1 MFNRA
6 HSRRFPIDMKTCQ
19 TGFFDVDFLHHVAER
34 VDAFA
39 QFVVVVRVF
48 EPEHYVAFA
57 CAGRWLGQEHALP
70 AGDEGHRVGVSVVV
84 VGGVVGVVV
93 VVVGVVAVV
102 VAIAIAAASL
112 GGVGKGDIAQ
122 FPFSGGVEEEV
133 IENDNMFEKLLA
145 AVRSGIEDVISF
157 RFGGVEEAQFE
168 DFVKGVGGEEEE
180 LLLQHF
186 AVADNVVP
194 SPVDT
199 LRKQ

>member
-1 MFNRA
+1 MFDRA
-6 HSRRFPIDMKTCQ
+6 HSSRFPIDIKACQ
-19 TGFFDVDFLHHVAER
+19 AGFFDVDFLHHVAER

-57 CAGRWLGQEHALP
+57 CAGRWLGEEHALP
-70 AGDEGHRVGVSVVV
+70 AGDEGHGVGV
-84 VGGVVGVVV
+84 GVGVG
-93 VVVGVVAVV
+93 VVVGVVGLVVVVV
-102 VAIAIAAASL
+102 VAIAIAATSL

-157 RFGGVEEAQFE
+157 RFGSVEEAQFE

>member
-1 MFNRA
+1 M
-6 HSRRFPIDMKTCQ
+6 
-19 TGFFDVDFLHHVAER
+19 HHVAER

-57 CAGRWLGQEHALP
+57 CAGRGLGEEHALP
-70 AGDEGHRVGVSVVV
+70 AGDEGHGVGVSVV

-93 VVVGVVAVV
+93 VVVV
-102 VAIAIAAASL
+102 VAIAIAATSL
-112 GGVGKGDIAQ
+112 GRVGKGDIAQ

-145 AVRSGIEDVISF
+145 AVRSGVEDVISF
-157 RFGGVEEAQFE
+157 RFGSVEEAQFE

-194 SPVDT
+194 SPVDS

>member
-57 CAGRWLGQEHALP
+57 CAGRGLGQEHALP
-70 AGDEGHRVGVSVVV
+70 AGDEGHGVGVSVVV
-84 VGGVVGVVV
+84 VVGVVGVVV
-93 VVVGVVAVV
+93 VVVVA
-102 VAIAIAAASL
+102 VAIAIAATSL

-157 RFGGVEEAQFE
+157 RFGSVEEAQFE

>member
-1 MFNRA
+1 MFHRA

-57 CAGRWLGQEHALP
+57 CAGRGLGEEHALP
-70 AGDEGHRVGVSVVV
+70 AGDEGHGVGVGVV

-93 VVVGVVAVV
+93 VVVVAVV
-102 VAIAIAAASL
+102 VAIAIAATSL

-133 IENDNMFEKLLA
+133 IENDNMFEELLA
-145 AVRSGIEDVISF
+145 AVRSGVEDVISF
-157 RFGGVEEAQFE
+157 RFGSVEEAQFE

>member
-1 MFNRA
+1 M
-6 HSRRFPIDMKTCQ
+6 
-19 TGFFDVDFLHHVAER
+19 GE
-34 VDAFA
+34 
-39 QFVVVVRVF
+39 
-48 EPEHYVAFA
+48 
-57 CAGRWLGQEHALP
+57 EHALP
-70 AGDEGHRVGVSVVV
+70 AGDEGHGVGVIVVV
-84 VGGVVGVVV
+84 VGVVGVVV
-93 VVVGVVAVV
+93 VAVVA
-102 VAIAIAAASL
+102 VAIAIAATSL

-133 IENDNMFEKLLA
+133 IKNDNMFEKLLA
-145 AVRSGIEDVISF
+145 AVRSGVEDVISF
-157 RFGGVEEAQFE
+157 RFGSVEEAQFE

>member
-1 MFNRA
+1 MFDRA
-6 HSRRFPIDMKTCQ
+6 HSSRFPIDMKTCQ

-57 CAGRWLGQEHALP
+57 CAGGWLGQEHALP
-70 AGDEGHRVGVSVVV
+70 AGDEGHGVGVSVV

-93 VVVGVVAVV
+93 VVVAVV
-102 VAIAIAAASL
+102 VAIAIAATSL

-157 RFGGVEEAQFE
+157 RFGSVEEAQFE

>member
-1 MFNRA
+1 MFDRA
-6 HSRRFPIDMKTCQ
+6 HSRRFPIHIKAGQ

-57 CAGRWLGQEHALP
+57 CAGRWLGEEHALP
-70 AGDEGHRVGVSVVV
+70 AGDEGHGVGVVV
-84 VGGVVGVVV
+84 VVGVVGVVV
-93 VVVGVVAVV
+93 VVVVVV
-102 VAIAIAAASL
+102 VAIAIAATSL

-157 RFGGVEEAQFE
+157 RFGSVEEAQFE

>member
-1 MFNRA
+1 MFDRA
-6 HSRRFPIDMKTCQ
+6 HSRRFPIDIKACQ
-19 TGFFDVDFLHHVAER
+19 AGFFDVDFLHHVAER

-57 CAGRWLGQEHALP
+57 CAGRWLGEEHALP
-70 AGDEGHRVGVSVVV
+70 AGDEGHGVGVGVVV
-84 VGGVVGVVV
+84 VGVVGVVV
-93 VVVGVVAVV
+93 VVVAVV
-102 VAIAIAAASL
+102 VAIAIAATSL

-157 RFGGVEEAQFE
+157 RFGSVEEAQFE
-168 DFVKGVGGEEEE
+168 DFVKGIGGEEEE

>member
-1 MFNRA
+1 M
-6 HSRRFPIDMKTCQ
+6 
-19 TGFFDVDFLHHVAER
+19 
-34 VDAFA
+34 
-39 QFVVVVRVF
+39 
-48 EPEHYVAFA
+48 
-57 CAGRWLGQEHALP
+57 P
-70 AGDEGHRVGVSVVV
+70 AGDEGHGVGVSVVV
-84 VGGVVGVVV
+84 VVGVVGVVV
-93 VVVGVVAVV
+93 VVVAVAVVV
-102 VAIAIAAASL
+102 VAIAIAATSL
-112 GGVGKGDIAQ
+112 GGVGKGDITQ

-157 RFGGVEEAQFE
+157 RFGSVEEAQFE

>member
-1 MFNRA
+1 MLNRA
-6 HSRRFPIDMKTCQ
+6 HSRRFPIHMKTCQ
-19 TGFFDVDFLHHVAER
+19 AGFFDVDFLHHVAER

-57 CAGRWLGQEHALP
+57 CAGRWLGEEHALP
-70 AGDEGHRVGVSVVV
+70 AGDEGHGVGVSVVG
-84 VGGVVGVVV
+84 VGVGVVGVVV
-93 VVVGVVAVV
+93 VVVVV
-102 VAIAIAAASL
+102 VAIAVAATSL

-157 RFGGVEEAQFE
+157 RFGSVEEAQFE

>member
-1 MFNRA
+1 MFDRA
-6 HSRRFPIDMKTCQ
+6 HSRRFPIDIKTCQ
-19 TGFFDVDFLHHVAER
+19 AGFFDVDFLHHVAER

-57 CAGRWLGQEHALP
+57 CAGRWLGEEHALP
-70 AGDEGHRVGVSVVV
+70 AGDEGHGIVV
-84 VGGVVGVVV
+84 VGVVGLVVV
-93 VVVGVVAVV
+93 VVVVAAVV
-102 VAIAIAAASL
+102 VAIAIAIAATSL

-145 AVRSGIEDVISF
+145 AVRSGIEDIISF
-157 RFGGVEEAQFE
+157 RFGSVEEAQFE

>member
-1 MFNRA
+1 M
-6 HSRRFPIDMKTCQ
+6 
-19 TGFFDVDFLHHVAER
+19 
-34 VDAFA
+34 
-39 QFVVVVRVF
+39 
-48 EPEHYVAFA
+48 
-57 CAGRWLGQEHALP
+57 P
-70 AGDEGHRVGVSVVV
+70 AGDEGHGVGVGVVV

-93 VVVGVVAVV
+93 VVAVV
-102 VAIAIAAASL
+102 VAIAIAIAATSL
-112 GGVGKGDIAQ
+112 GGVGKGDITQ

-133 IENDNMFEKLLA
+133 IENNNMFEKLFA

-157 RFGGVEEAQFE
+157 RFGSVEEAQFE

>member
-6 HSRRFPIDMKTCQ
+6 HRRRFPIDMKTCQ
-19 TGFFDVDFLHHVAER
+19 AGFFDVDFLHHVAER

-57 CAGRWLGQEHALP
+57 CAGGWLGEEHALP
-70 AGDEGHRVGVSVVV
+70 AGDEGHGVGVA
-84 VGGVVGVVV
+84 VGVGVGVVGVVV
-93 VVVGVVAVV
+93 VVAVAVV
-102 VAIAIAAASL
+102 VAIAIAATSL

-145 AVRSGIEDVISF
+145 AVRSGVEDVISF
-157 RFGGVEEAQFE
+157 RFGSVEEAQFE

-194 SPVDT
+194 SSVDT

>member
-1 MFNRA
+1 MFHRA
-6 HSRRFPIDMKTCQ
+6 HSRRFPIHMKTCQ
-19 TGFFDVDFLHHVAER
+19 AGFFDVDFLHHVAER

-70 AGDEGHRVGVSVVV
+70 AGDEGHGVGVGVVV
-84 VGGVVGVVV
+84 GVVGVVV
-93 VVVGVVAVV
+93 VVVVIAVVVV
-102 VAIAIAAASL
+102 VAIAIAATSL

-122 FPFSGGVEEEV
+122 FPFSGGVEEEI

-157 RFGGVEEAQFE
+157 RFGSVEEAQFE

>member
-1 MFNRA
+1 MFDRA
-6 HSRRFPIDMKTCQ
+6 HSRRFPIDIKACQ

-39 QFVVVVRVF
+39 QLVVVVRVF

-57 CAGRWLGQEHALP
+57 CAGRWLREEHALP
-70 AGDEGHRVGVSVVV
+70 AGDEGHGVGVSVVV
-84 VGGVVGVVV
+84 GGVVVGVVV
-93 VVVGVVAVV
+93 VVAVV
-102 VAIAIAAASL
+102 VAIAIAATSL

-145 AVRSGIEDVISF
+145 AVRSGVEDVISF
-157 RFGGVEEAQFE
+157 RFGSVEEAQFE

-194 SPVDT
+194 SPVDS

>member
-1 MFNRA
+1 MFDRA

-19 TGFFDVDFLHHVAER
+19 AGFFDVDFLHHVAER

-57 CAGRWLGQEHALP
+57 CAGRWLGEEHALP
-70 AGDEGHRVGVSVVV
+70 AGDEGHGVGVSVVV
-84 VGGVVGVVV
+84 GVVGVVV
-93 VVVGVVAVV
+93 VVVVAVVVAV
-102 VAIAIAAASL
+102 VAIAIAATSL

-157 RFGGVEEAQFE
+157 RFGSVEEAQFE

-194 SPVDT
+194 SSVDT

>member
-1 MFNRA
+1 MFHRA
-6 HSRRFPIDMKTCQ
+6 HSSRFPIDIKACQ
-19 TGFFDVDFLHHVAER
+19 AGFFDVDFLHHVAER

-57 CAGRWLGQEHALP
+57 CAGRWLGEEHALP
-70 AGDEGHRVGVSVVV
+70 AGDEGHGVGVSVVV
-84 VGGVVGVVV
+84 GVVGVVV
-93 VVVGVVAVV
+93 VAVVVVAVV
-102 VAIAIAAASL
+102 VAIAIAATSL

-157 RFGGVEEAQFE
+157 RFGSVEEAQFE

>member
-1 MFNRA
+1 MFDRA

-19 TGFFDVDFLHHVAER
+19 AGFFDVDFLHHVAER

-57 CAGRWLGQEHALP
+57 CAGRGLGEEHALP
-70 AGDEGHRVGVSVVV
+70 AGDEGHGVGVGVVV
-84 VGGVVGVVV
+84 VGVVGVVV
-93 VVVGVVAVV
+93 VVVVVAVV

-145 AVRSGIEDVISF
+145 AVRSGVEDVISF
-157 RFGGVEEAQFE
+157 RFGGVKEAQFE

>member
-1 MFNRA
+1 MFDRA
-6 HSRRFPIDMKTCQ
+6 HSSRFPIDMKTCQ

-57 CAGRWLGQEHALP
+57 CAGGWLGQEHALP
-70 AGDEGHRVGVSVVV
+70 AGDEGHGVGVSVVV
-84 VGGVVGVVV
+84 GVGVLGVVV
-93 VVVGVVAVV
+93 VVVVV
-102 VAIAIAAASL
+102 VAIAIAATSL

-157 RFGGVEEAQFE
+157 RFGSVEEAQFE

>member
-1 MFNRA
+1 MFDRA
-6 HSRRFPIDMKTCQ
+6 HSSRFPIDIKACQ

-57 CAGRWLGQEHALP
+57 RAGRWLGEEHALP
-70 AGDEGHRVGVSVVV
+70 AGDEGHGVGVGVVV
-84 VGGVVGVVV
+84 GVVGVVV
-93 VVVGVVAVV
+93 VVVAVAVVV
-102 VAIAIAAASL
+102 VAIAATSL

-157 RFGGVEEAQFE
+157 RFGSVEEAQFE

>member
-6 HSRRFPIDMKTCQ
+6 HSRRFPIDIKACQ

-70 AGDEGHRVGVSVVV
+70 AGDEGHRVGVSVVG
-84 VGGVVGVVV
+84 GGVVGVVV
-93 VVVGVVAVV
+93 VVVV
-102 VAIAIAAASL
+102 VAIAIAIAATSL

-157 RFGGVEEAQFE
+157 RFGSVEEAQFE

>member
-6 HSRRFPIDMKTCQ
+6 HRSRFPIDMKTCQ

-57 CAGRWLGQEHALP
+57 CAGRWLGEEHALP
-70 AGDEGHRVGVSVVV
+70 AGDEGHGVGVGVV

-93 VVVGVVAVV
+93 AVVVVAI
-102 VAIAIAAASL
+102 VAIAIAATSL

-133 IENDNMFEKLLA
+133 IENDDMFEKLLA
-145 AVRSGIEDVISF
+145 AVRSGIENVISF
-157 RFGGVEEAQFE
+157 RFGSVEEAQFE

>member
-1 MFNRA
+1 MFHRA
-6 HSRRFPIDMKTCQ
+6 HSRRFPIDIKACQ
-19 TGFFDVDFLHHVAER
+19 AGFFDVDFLHHVAER

-57 CAGRWLGQEHALP
+57 CAGRGLGQEHALP
-70 AGDEGHRVGVSVVV
+70 AGDEGHGVGVGVSVV
-84 VGGVVGVVV
+84 GGAVGVVV
-93 VVVGVVAVV
+93 VVVVAVV
-102 VAIAIAAASL
+102 AAIAIAATSL

-145 AVRSGIEDVISF
+145 AVRSGVEDVISF
-157 RFGGVEEAQFE
+157 RFGSVEEAQFE
-168 DFVKGVGGEEEE
+168 DFIKGVGGEEEE

-186 AVADNVVP
+186 AVTDNVVP
-194 SPVDT
+194 SPVDS

>member
-1 MFNRA
+1 MFDRA
-6 HSRRFPIDMKTCQ
+6 HSRRFPIDIKACQ

-57 CAGRWLGQEHALP
+57 CAGRWLGEEHALP
-70 AGDEGHRVGVSVVV
+70 AGDEGHGVGVSVVG
-84 VGGVVGVVV
+84 VGVGVVGVVV
-93 VVVGVVAVV
+93 VVVVV
-102 VAIAIAAASL
+102 VAIAVAATSL

-157 RFGGVEEAQFE
+157 
-168 DFVKGVGGEEEE
+168 
-180 LLLQHF
+180 
-186 AVADNVVP
+186 
-194 SPVDT
+194 
-199 LRKQ
+199 